1 MDPRL
6 IGLIA
11 FVKYR
16 AVKSESL
23 RLTSRAASL
32 TLDSIL
38 PNGDFTALG
47 AGKLG
52 TEASSVQ
59 LEQLEASTSHSNN
72 DFSDESLSKYATTA
86 SVTKPPTASA
96 ALHPSSPSR
105 QHRDSIRIH
114 VIPQSPRHTQPLR
127 ETNDEPAPHPK
138 HQTGTPRTKQSQLDR
153 LGHRDYS
160 TSALA
165 SPDRVLILSR
175 QPSCQQRQRSRHAH
189 KHAKLSLVDFGLTQS
204 PTHHH
209 FPPRPSR
216 LNSSQVT
223 QC

>member
-6 IGLIA
+6 VGLIA

-138 HQTGTPRTKQSQLDR
+138 HQTGTPRTKQSQHDR
-153 LGHRDYS
+153 HRDYS

-165 SPDRVLILSR
+165 SPTGSTSR
-175 QPSCQQRQRSRHAH
+175 DPIAT
-189 KHAKLSLVDFGLTQS
+189 AVVPAAT
-204 PTHHH
+204 TVTA
-209 FPPRPSR
+209 RPQAR
-216 LNSSQVT
+216 
-223 QC
+223 